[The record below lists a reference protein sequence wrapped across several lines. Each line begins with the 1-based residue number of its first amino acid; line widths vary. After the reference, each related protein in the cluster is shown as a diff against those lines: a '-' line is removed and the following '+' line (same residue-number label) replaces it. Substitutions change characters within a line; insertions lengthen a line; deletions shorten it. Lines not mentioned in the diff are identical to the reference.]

1 MKGISNENPFFPKY
15 SFTWNAGKVVSYLVN
30 TWTENVQGLSER
42 TATLLSILFR
52 QLTREIIT
60 VLDILSITLE
70 KKIIFSSE

>member
-30 TWTENVQGLSER
+30 TCTENVQGLLAR

-60 VLDILSITLE
+60 ALDILSITLE
-70 KKIIFSSE
+70 KKIILSSE

>member
-15 SFTWNAGKVVSYLVN
+15 SFPWNAGKVVSYLVN
-30 TWTENVQGLSER
+30 TWTENVQGLSAR

-60 VLDILSITLE
+60 ALDVLSITLE
-70 KKIIFSSE
+70 KKIILSSE